1 MNSEQDKNSR
11 KFDPTKSELEILQV
25 LWQYGPSTVR
35 FVNDRLNEQKDVN
48 YTSTLKLMQI
58 MVDKEILKRDE
69 SQMKH
74 VYHVIEDEQKTKN
87 HLLNKFVES
96 MYKGSSGSLVMQ
108 ILGNNTPSKQ
118 DLQAIKELLNKL
130 DKDQ

>member
-1 MNSEQDKNSR
+1 MNKEDQNKQLE
-11 KFDPTKSELEILQV
+11 PTKSELEILQV
-25 LWQYGPSTVR
+25 LWEKGPSTVR
-35 FVNDRLNEQKDVN
+35 AVNDELLKQKDVN

-96 MYKGSSGSLVMQ
+96 MYKGSSGNLVMQ
-108 ILGNNTPSKQ
+108 ILGNNTPSKE

>member
-1 MNSEQDKNSR
+1 MKSSKKDKLTAAE
-11 KFDPTKSELEILQV
+11 PTKSELEILQV

-35 FVNDRLNEQKDVN
+35 FVNDRLNGQKDVN
-48 YTSTLKLMQI
+48 YTSTLKLMEI
-58 MVDKEILKRDE
+58 MVDKEILKRYE

-74 VYHVIEDEQKTKN
+74 VYHVIEDEKKTKN

-108 ILGNNTPSKQ
+108 ILGN
-118 DLQAIKELLNKL
+118 
-130 DKDQ
+130 

>member
-1 MNSEQDKNSR
+1 
-11 KFDPTKSELEILQV
+11 
-25 LWQYGPSTVR
+25 
-35 FVNDRLNEQKDVN
+35 
-48 YTSTLKLMQI
+48 MQI

-108 ILGNNTPSKQ
+108 ILGNNTPSKE